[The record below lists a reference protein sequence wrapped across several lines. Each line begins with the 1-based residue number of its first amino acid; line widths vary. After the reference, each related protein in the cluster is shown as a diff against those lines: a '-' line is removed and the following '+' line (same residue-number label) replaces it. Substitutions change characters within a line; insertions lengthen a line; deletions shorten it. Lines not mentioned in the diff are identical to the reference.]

1 MEWRPAAAMLAVDV
15 ALAVMNVMVKKAL
28 SEGMNKLVFIT
39 LRHAVATLFISPIA
53 FFYERK
59 IRPKLTLEICVY
71 LFFSAM
77 FGASLTQYL
86 FFLGLE
92 QTSATFACAFL
103 NIAPVCTFLISLA
116 TRMEFV
122 DLKTKEGR
130 AKAVGTLVCF
140 LGVLV
145 LTLYKGVALNSSS
158 AAVGGSSR
166 TGGAEYGSRKWLT
179 GSIAVIA
186 GCVSWSAWFPLQARL
201 GRKYPALCSCTAL
214 VFLLSFLQAAS
225 LSLATQRGAS
235 VWILRKKMEI
245 ATVIFSG
252 AVGSGFGIVAMSW
265 CIEQRGPVFTAAFTP
280 LIQIL
285 VAVIDFAFL
294 HEQVYIGSVL
304 GSVLVIAGLYSL
316 LWGKNKEAGKGSVV
330 AKEEESRVNG
340 DDDQVQTPNV

>member
-245 ATVIFSG
+245 ATVIFS
-252 AVGSGFGIVAMSW
+252 
-265 CIEQRGPVFTAAFTP
+265 
-280 LIQIL
+280 IL

>member
-1 MEWRPAAAMLAVDV
+1 MDWRPVAAMLAVDV
-15 ALAVMNVMVKKAL
+15 ALALMNVMVKKAL

-59 IRPKLTLEICVY
+59 IRPKLTLEICLY

-92 QTSATFACAFL
+92 HTSATFACAFL

-116 TRMEFV
+116 MRMEFV
-122 DLKTKEGR
+122 NPTTKEGR
-130 AKAVGTLVCF
+130 AKAVGALVCF
-140 LGVLV
+140 MGVLV
-145 LTLYKGVALNSSS
+145 LTFYKGVRLNRGGGE
-158 AAVGGSSR
+158 AAGGSR
-166 TGGAEYGSRKWLT
+166 MGGTEYGSRKWT
-179 GSIAVIA
+179 MGSMAVIG
-186 GCVSWSAWFPLQARL
+186 GCVSWSAWFPLQARV

-214 VFLLSFLQAAS
+214 VFLISFLQAAT

-252 AVGSGFGIVAMSW
+252 AVGSGFGILAMSW
-265 CIEQRGPVFTAAFTP
+265 CIEEKGPVFTAAFTP

-285 VAVIDFAFL
+285 VALIDFAFL

-316 LWGKNKEAGKGSVV
+316 LWGKNKEGKGGVV
-330 AKEEESRVNG
+330 GKEENRVNG
-340 DDDQVQTPNV
+340 GDDQVQTATV

>member
-145 LTLYKGVALNSSS
+145 LTLYKGVALNSGS
-158 AAVGGSSR
+158 AAIGGSSR
-166 TGGAEYGSRKWLT
+166 MGGAEYGSRKWLT

-245 ATVIFSG
+245 ATVIFS
-252 AVGSGFGIVAMSW
+252 
-265 CIEQRGPVFTAAFTP
+265 
-280 LIQIL
+280 IL